1 VQDVRDRAAAWARQF
16 TLPTTR
22 DEEWR
27 FTDLSSLRQVA
38 FQASAQQV
46 ELASSSVSALT
57 LPEAA
62 NSRLVFV
69 NGVYTQLSTVAI
81 CQMVLW

>member
-1 VQDVRDRAAAWARQF
+1 MVAWLEEVRDRAQSLARQF

-27 FTDLSSLRQVA
+27 FTDLSSLQVT
-38 FQASAQQV
+38 FQASAQKV
-46 ELASSSVSALT
+46 ELPTDVSALI
-57 LPEAA
+57 PEAG

-69 NGVYTQLSTVAI
+69 NGVYDCQRLQI

>member
-1 VQDVRDRAAAWARQF
+1 MYAIAL
-16 TLPTTR
+16 LPGHVNSPDYTG
-22 DEEWR
+22 WR

-69 NGVYTQLSTVAI
+69 NGVYAPQLSTVANLPDG
-81 CQMVLW
+81 VV